1 MGAVPALP
9 HSSKIRTEAIGL
21 PFSTPG
27 PSDAFWGLLHDSCGP
42 RVPSAFFARACGGA
56 APRSG
61 EVNGHPPPASSS
73 SASWWANSPGFL
85 RRSGSFGVSVSI
97 GSRGAALAPWPAPVL
112 LRPARRRVVQFR
124 ADSCGARVPLAFDL
138 ACCRWV
144 GTASRSGARDRGAE
158 QRSVNHCVL
167 TLCSA
172 GPWDRGNLCPR
183 RPKRAGGG
191 RADKGAHRGG
201 SRIGGAVGWQC
212 ACEQLASGPS
222 RRFSERDPTG

>member
-27 PSDAFWGLLHDSCGP
+27 PSDASSGLLHDSCGP
-42 RVPSAFFARACGGA
+42 RVPSVFLRALAAARLRVRA
-56 APRSG
+56 R
-61 EVNGHPPPASSS
+61 VNGHPPPASSS
-73 SASWWANSPGFL
+73 FASRSANSPGFL
-85 RRSGSFGVSVSI
+85 RRSGFFGVSVSI
-97 GSRGAALAPWPAPVL
+97 GSRGAGPAPEPAPVL
-112 LRPARRRVVQFR
+112 LRPARQFR

-138 ACCRWV
+138 ACCAWV